1 MDLPL
6 DVNDENSIEQKRD
19 PSNKR
24 ARVYYCD
31 CDSIDKRS
39 IGGMDRHVQVKLSFK
54 VKKRRWGR
62 EEFLRKET
70 ARSFFFRL
78 VRQRRNRFL
87 RK

>member
-54 VKKRRWGR
+54 VKKRRWGGGKS
-62 EEFLRKET
+62 LNKKEID
-70 ARSFFFRL
+70 
-78 VRQRRNRFL
+78 
-87 RK
+87 

>member
-54 VKKRRWGR
+54 VKKVGGR
-62 EEFLRKET
+62 EEFLIKKRDR
-70 ARSFFFRL
+70 AFIFFGL
-78 VRQRRNRFL
+78 VRQRRNRF
-87 RK
+87 

>member
-39 IGGMDRHVQVKLSFK
+39 IGGMDRHVQVKLLLK
-54 VKKRRWGR
+54 
-62 EEFLRKET
+62 
-70 ARSFFFRL
+70 
-78 VRQRRNRFL
+78 
-87 RK
+87 

>member
-54 VKKRRWGR
+54 VKKMGEGR
-62 EEFLRKET
+62 VFKKRDR
-70 ARSFFFRL
+70 AFIFFGL
-78 VRQRRNRFL
+78 VRQRRNRF
-87 RK
+87 